1 MFTYFL
7 ILMTRRA
14 FLGTGLIGSGMAE
27 AAVAR
32 GDEVLLW
39 NRTRSKAEELQGALD
54 GEDALVRVVDA
65 PQDAL
70 EADYVHIALTSDDAV
85 DATLDA
91 LGVASFTAEQK
102 ARVRLV
108 DHSTCSA
115 EGTAARQKRLSEA
128 GVFFLSAPVFMSP
141 AACRAC
147 TGVMLV
153 GGEKAHVD
161 AAESALEVMTGKLL
175 FVGEEPG
182 RAATVKLVG
191 NGMILGL
198 VGSLAD
204 VFAVGAPSGVT
215 PQDALSLFEAF
226 DLNYI
231 FQGRGARMAEGDF
244 EPAWTLRMA
253 RKDLGLML
261 DAATEETPVLTS
273 LAARADELIDAG
285 HGERDV
291 AVLAA
296 PITEKT

>member
-1 MFTYFL
+1 MAK
-7 ILMTRRA
+7 RA
-14 FLGTGLIGSGMAE
+14 FLGTGLIGSAMAE
-27 AAVAR
+27 AAAAR

-39 NRTRSKAEELQGALD
+39 NRTRSKAEALAANMETVTARIRIVD
-54 GEDALVRVVDA
+54 SPKDALV
-65 PQDAL
+65 
-70 EADYVHIALTSDDAV
+70 ADYVHIALTSDCAV

-91 LGVASFTAEQK
+91 LGASELSPEHK

-115 EGTAARQKRLSEA
+115 DGTAARQKRLAET

-147 TGVMLV
+147 TGMMLV
-153 GGEKAHVD
+153 GGDRSHFE
-161 AAESALEVMTGKLL
+161 AAQSALEVMTGKL
-175 FVGEEPG
+175 FYVGEQPG
-182 RAATVKLVG
+182 RAASTKLVG

-215 PQDALSLFEAF
+215 PHDALSLFEAF

-231 FQGRGARMAEGDF
+231 FQGRGARMAGGDF

-261 DAATEETPVLTS
+261 EAAEEKTPVLSS
-273 LAARADELIDAG
+273 LAERADELIEAG
-285 HGERDV
+285 HGEDDV

-296 PITEKT
+296 PITQKT